1 MRSTALAFLLL
12 LSPALHAADPVA
24 FLDQHC
30 VECHDADLK
39 KGGLDLTALETDF
52 ADGRSFATW
61 VKVLGFTE
69 WLEAHESLV
78 FDPVSI
84 PWNDLPIA
92 TRPKGLMSC
101 RPCATKCE
109 ALGVTCRT
117 TTSYS
122 RALDGDTAARRTLWH
137 RGSPGGRGAED
148 RAGAEVAYADRAEIA
163 KIVERTEAGGHGL
176 RAMIHELAASPL
188 FHPPAR

>member
-1 MRSTALAFLLL
+1 MRPLAFALLYL
-12 LSPALHAADPVA
+12 APASLVADPVA

-30 VECHDADLK
+30 VECQDADLK

-84 PWNDLPIA
+84 PWNGLPIGQVAGRAAKHIGPGVTINWFEIEGPTFDTWPPENHRRLFGDLPIA
-92 TRPKGLMSC
+92 TRPEGTDVVPPL
-101 RPCATKCE
+101 RDE
-109 ALGVTCRT
+109 VRGIG
-117 TTSYS
+117 SY
-122 RALDGDTAARRTLWH
+122 LPNYYVLQ
-137 RGSPGGRGAED
+137 PGFGW
-148 RAGAEVAYADRAEIA
+148 
-163 KIVERTEAGGHGL
+163 
-176 RAMIHELAASPL
+176 
-188 FHPPAR
+188 